1 MGIRWGHMSWG
12 HAISK
17 DLVHW
22 ENLPLAIPEEKNVM
36 IFSGTCV
43 ADVNNTSGFGKNG
56 VVPLVA
62 VYTAHTDTNQSQH
75 IAYSLDDGIT
85 WAKYDKNPVLDLN
98 KKDFRDPKI
107 FWHDEKKYWV
117 MALMLSDVYVLQFY
131 SSENLKDWKHLSD
144 FGPIGDTSGVWEC
157 PDLTQVAVE
166 GEPGKKKWVLQMSL
180 NGSMQYFVGEFDG
193 IKFSNESLPGK
204 ILRPDHG
211 PDYYAAIAYNQLPSS
226 VKPTAIGWVNNW
238 YYAQD
243 IPTTP
248 WRSAMSIPRTFS
260 VKKING
266 EWVLIQKPVESI
278 KSLRAGAPYQL
289 KDISVDKIKA
299 LPVRSQ
305 QFEMDVNLLIAKNS
319 VSGIRLAAGN
329 NKYFELG
336 YDAVHQILYADRTNA
351 GKDDFNDAFRKR
363 NRYQVKLPLNKNV
376 LNLHVF
382 FDNSIVE
389 VFANDGEAV
398 MTLQIFPDPVNSG
411 IELFSHGGQ
420 VIVKNL
426 SLWKIKSAW

>member
-1 MGIRWGHMSWG
+1 
-12 HAISK
+12 
-17 DLVHW
+17 
-22 ENLPLAIPEEKNVM
+22 
-36 IFSGTCV
+36 
-43 ADVNNTSGFGKNG
+43 
-56 VVPLVA
+56 
-62 VYTAHTDTNQSQH
+62 
-75 IAYSLDDGIT
+75 
-85 WAKYDKNPVLDLN
+85 VLDLN

-157 PDLTQVAVE
+157 PDLTEVAVE

-351 GKDDFNDAFRKR
+351 GKDDFNDEFRKR